1 MTVEHIHVESGA
13 KAVVG
18 VVQIEESKD
27 EQKSEL

>member
-1 MTVEHIHVESGA
+1 MTVKHIHVESGA

-18 VVQIEESKD
+18 VFQVEESKN